1 VRVFRRRLRVRPT
14 DIMCRQAVEL
24 MTDYLEGALSDLD
37 RARLEA
43 HLGACPH
50 CTEYLDQIRRT
61 IAAVGR
67 VAPESLAPEA
77 LDELVALYRQ
87 WKAG

>member
-1 VRVFRRRLRVRPT
+1 MRLFRRKVRVRPT
-14 DIMCRQAVEL
+14 DIMCQQAVEL
-24 MTDYLEGALSDLD
+24 MTDYLEGALPDLD

-43 HLGACPH
+43 HLRACPH
-50 CTEYLDQIRRT
+50 CSEYLTQIRAT

-67 VAPESLAPEA
+67 IEPESLAPEA
-77 LDELVALYRQ
+77 RDELVSLYRQ

>member
-1 VRVFRRRLRVRPT
+1 MRFFRRKARIRPT
-14 DIMCRQAVEL
+14 DIMCQQAVEL

-43 HLGACPH
+43 HLRACPH
-50 CTEYLDQIRRT
+50 CTEYLAQIRAT

-67 VAPESLAPEA
+67 VQPESLAPEA
-77 LDELVALYRQ
+77 RQELVSLYRQ